1 MSGKIPI
8 TQLMKNRRR
17 NLGST
22 LDTEATCEFL
32 NKELGEL
39 KTRVDKL
46 EQIPAKKKST
56 SAARKFRFED
66 ALNMETPK
74 NMPKKVSVDDP
85 EESRIILENVLKRHP
100 RDFLTPS
107 KIETVWKKAVTIQLE
122 TSSS

>member
-1 MSGKIPI
+1 
-8 TQLMKNRRR
+8 MKNRRR